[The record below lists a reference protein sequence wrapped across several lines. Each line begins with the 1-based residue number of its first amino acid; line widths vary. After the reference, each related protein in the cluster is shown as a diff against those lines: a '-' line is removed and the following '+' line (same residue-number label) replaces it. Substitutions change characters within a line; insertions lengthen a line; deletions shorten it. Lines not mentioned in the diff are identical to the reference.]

1 MKTKPIINIDNG
13 YFTFLDGRRVETD
26 EIDVYGIESRP
37 HIRETDSDCCEIGS
51 LLVRDHGAS
60 EWRDAT
66 EEELEEIN
74 EDRNYMADLVWNI
87 VEDLTTD

>member
-1 MKTKPIINIDNG
+1 MKTKPIINKDNG

-26 EIDVYGIESRP
+26 EIDLYGIESRP

-51 LLVRDHGAS
+51 LLVRDQGAS

>member
-1 MKTKPIINIDNG
+1 MKTKPIINTDNG

-37 HIRETDSDCCEIGS
+37 HTRETDSDCCEIGS
-51 LLVRDHGAS
+51 LLVRDQGAS
-60 EWRDAT
+60 EWRDVT
-66 EEELEEIN
+66 EDELEEIN
-74 EDRNYMADLVWNI
+74 EDRLFMADLVENI

>member
-26 EIDVYGIESRP
+26 DINVYGIESRP
-37 HIRETDSDCCEIGS
+37 HTRETDSDCCEIGS
-51 LLVRDHGAS
+51 LLVRDEGAS
-60 EWRDAT
+60 EWRDVT

-74 EDRNYMADLVWNI
+74 DDSAYMSDIVWNI